1 MHKAAVP
8 KEKTDLRPLS
18 QHPNCGK
25 RSSFS
30 PALILLDSE
39 ADADGE
45 NGPTWGHLLADELN
59 SIRAHLMID
68 HPRGPHVST
77 NIDTD
82 YSADY

>member
-1 MHKAAVP
+1 M
-8 KEKTDLRPLS
+8 
-18 QHPNCGK
+18 
-25 RSSFS
+25 
-30 PALILLDSE
+30 LLDSE

-59 SIRAHLMID
+59 SIRAHLTID

-82 YSADY
+82 YSADYWFNWGRQLEILIYYFWN